1 MPESHKTSGGEVEHV
16 VYTTEGIVLLVFQL
30 GSDEGRWSWKKVN
43 SEGGLTGLTIQLKEH

>member
-16 VYTTEGIVLLVFQL
+16 VYMTEGIILLVFQL
-30 GSDEGRWSWKKVN
+30 RSDEGRWSWKKVN